1 MCPYNYF
8 ISSAPFL
15 KKGIHRSTFQHK
27 PQQSAPDLFHWLSSV
42 AFCGFYQFSCYVIG
56 LFEQTKAGPEG
67 PINYDDCQWMI
78 AIAYAIT
85 PGLSITNW
93 R

>member
-1 MCPYNYF
+1 MV
-8 ISSAPFL
+8 ITKSLS
-15 KKGIHRSTFQHK
+15 
-27 PQQSAPDLFHWLSSV
+27 PDIVRIFR
-42 AFCGFYQFSCYVIG
+42 FYQFSCYVIG

-78 AIAYAIT
+78 AIAFAIT
-85 PGLSITNW
+85 SGLSITNW